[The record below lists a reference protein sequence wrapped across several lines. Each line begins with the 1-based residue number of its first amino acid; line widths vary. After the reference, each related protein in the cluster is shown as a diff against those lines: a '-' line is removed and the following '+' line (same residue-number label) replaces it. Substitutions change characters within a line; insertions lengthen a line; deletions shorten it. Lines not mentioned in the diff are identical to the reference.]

1 MEGDPTINPY
11 APPTADIDGQPVAPG
26 ADAFPNALFSPRQ
39 MLAGAVFGSVLGG
52 VILLQA
58 NYRAMNRRRAA
69 NRTLLFGTLACAAF
83 FALVFAMPDR
93 IPAKALNI
101 AAALTF
107 YKLADTMQGRAFS
120 RHRAANGAR
129 RSNWLVFGITVGTG
143 AAVLVVMV
151 LILFAAGMNSVD

>member
-1 MEGDPTINPY
+1 VQGEPTINPY
-11 APPTADIDGQPVAPG
+11 APPAAEIDAALAAPT
-26 ADAFPNALFSPRQ
+26 ADAFPNRLFSPRQ

-83 FALVFAMPDR
+83 FALVFVMPDR

-129 RSNWLVFGITVGTG
+129 QSNWLVFGITVGTG
-143 AAVLVVMV
+143 AAVLVVMF
-151 LILFAAGMNSVD
+151 LILFAAGMSSVD

>member
-1 MEGDPTINPY
+1 MEGEPTINPY
-11 APPTADIDGQPVAPG
+11 APPAADIDGRPVKPG
-26 ADAFPNALFSPRQ
+26 EDAFPNALFSPRQ
-39 MLAGAVFGSVLGG
+39 ILAGAVFGSVLAG
-52 VILLQA
+52 VIFLQA

-83 FALVFAMPDR
+83 LGLMFLLPDR
-93 IPAKALNI
+93 VPPTPINI

-129 RSNWLVFGITVGTG
+129 QSNWLVFGITVGTA
-143 AAVLVVMV
+143 AAVLVVMF
-151 LILFAAGMNSVD
+151 LILIATGMS